1 MGETTSPFSVAF
13 EQLEQHL
20 EKYKPLR
27 PGFDPEEVEVCRSLM
42 TSRLNQACGECFPLD
57 KEEVDEMGVYDAQM
71 MILKELRALEGQ
83 GEGPKTKIQLN
94 VPMGTAQLLEIWA
107 NREGRAISSC
117 VMEATLRGLSAMK
130 ADGHIPAAVLGE
142 NEYQIRLAQI
152 REDIQLSLASSTV
165 DPFDF

>member
-1 MGETTSPFSVAF
+1 MGESKDPFSVAAK
-13 EQLEQHL
+13 QLEQHL
-20 EKYKPLR
+20 EEYKPLR
-27 PGFDPEEVEVCRSLM
+27 PGFDPEEVEVCRRSM
-42 TSRLNQACGECFPLD
+42 ATRLNAACVEAYPHEQDDEAELSVY
-57 KEEVDEMGVYDAQM
+57 EVQM
-71 MILKELRALEGQ
+71 MILKELRALQ
-83 GEGPKTKIQLN
+83 GEFEPKTKIQLN

-142 NEYQIRLAQI
+142 NEYLIRMDQI
-152 REDIQLSLASSTV
+152 REDIQTSLAASAV